1 MKTKNIF
8 TTLMVYKV
16 IVIILVAV
24 LLWFALRPKEAEHVY
39 YPDNT
44 DMVDSLININLKL
57 GEVNEN
63 LQKILQPKKS
73 GRLLYAST
81 LSTLEKGKRRLPLM

>member
-1 MKTKNIF
+1 MGLSMKKKNIF

-16 IVIILVAV
+16 IVIILAAL
-24 LLWFALRPKEAEHVY
+24 LLWFVLRPNEAEQVY
-39 YPDNT
+39 HPDNT

-63 LQKILQPKKS
+63 LQKDITTEKE
-73 GRLLYAST
+73 RTASLRSS
-81 LSTLEKGKRRLPLM
+81 LS

>member
-1 MKTKNIF
+1 MGLSMKKKNIF

-16 IVIILVAV
+16 IVIILATV

-63 LQKILQPKKS
+63 LQKDIATEKE
-73 GRLLYAST
+73 RTAS
-81 LSTLEKGKRRLPLM
+81 LR